1 MKVTY
6 SIASSLLAVALTT
19 SCTSIPKAM
28 TDRVP
33 ASAQPA
39 DESTVLG
46 RQMLQPPTAAEGK
59 SGFLAVD
66 RGWDALLWRCAMA
79 AQAEK
84 TIEIQYYI
92 WNPDEAGLIFAD
104 HLLKAAD
111 RGVKIRCLLDDLAV
125 RAGSKR
131 LASLNA
137 HPNIE
142 IRVYNPVGRA
152 YEDMTARGLQLAKD
166 PARTNRRMHNKLFVV
181 DGGVAITGGRNIGN
195 EYFDLSSEM
204 NFRDRDVLTVGPTV
218 PALAATFDTYWNSPW
233 VVEMD
238 RVAGQMTSSNWVTRY
253 YHSIQERAAGAM
265 NKLPGFRE
273 GAATMSAR
281 LTNLW
286 SEVHLGQGHVVCD
299 EPGKNILHGSM
310 TGFGASGELLTEAA
324 LGIQKEL
331 IVQSAYSL
339 AMDGTLD
346 LLRQLKKRGAKV
358 RLITN
363 SSASIDE
370 PFVFAKYKSQ
380 RPLLMDL
387 GVEIF
392 EIRPDGKAWEK
403 RVATHPTP
411 RNPTPVGLHVKNL
424 VFDASRIY
432 IGSFNLDPR
441 STHLNTELGLLI
453 DCPPLA
459 QEVRSIM
466 VEECETSTSWQVLR
480 SNEGV
485 MTWLGRDDGTPRIWT
500 REPGLS
506 WSRRIKLFFVGL
518 LPVDDL
524 L

>member
-1 MKVTY
+1 MKTTRWFM
-6 SIASSLLAVALTT
+6 AALLLVAWAAG
-19 SCTSIPKAM
+19 CTSIPKAAK
-28 TDRVP
+28 TRVQESCTP
-33 ASAQPA
+33 ASM
-39 DESTVLG
+39 ETTLG
-46 RQMLQPPTAAEGK
+46 RQMLQAPATAANQ
-59 SGFLAVD
+59 SGFLSIEK
-66 RGWDALLWRCAMA
+66 GWDALQWRCAMA

-92 WNPDEAGLIFAD
+92 WNPDEAGLIFAE
-104 HLLKAAD
+104 HLLSAAN

-166 PARTNRRMHNKLFVV
+166 PVRTNRRMHNKLFVV

-195 EYFDLSSEM
+195 EYFDLSHDM
-204 NFRDRDVLTVGPTV
+204 NFRDRDVLTIGSTV

-233 VVEMD
+233 VVELE
-238 RVAGQMTSSNWVTRY
+238 RVAGQMANTNVVSLY
-253 YHSIQERAAGAM
+253 YRSIHERAARAM
-265 NKLPGFRE
+265 DKLPEFRE
-273 GAATMSAR
+273 GVAAMAER

-286 SEVHLGQGHVVCD
+286 SEVHLGQARVVCD

-310 TGFGASGELLTEAA
+310 TGFGLSGELLTEAA
-324 LGIQKEL
+324 LGVQKEL

-339 AMDGTLD
+339 AMEGTID
-346 LLRQLKKRGAKV
+346 LLKQLGKRGAKV

-363 SSASIDE
+363 SNASIDE
-370 PFVFAKYKSQ
+370 PFVFAKYKLQ

-387 GVEIF
+387 GVDIY

-403 RVATHPTP
+403 WVATRPTP
-411 RNPTPVGLHVKNL
+411 RRPTPVTLHVKNL
-424 VFDASRIY
+424 VFDANSIY

-453 DCPPLA
+453 DCPALA
-459 QEVRSIM
+459 QEVRAVMIG
-466 VEECETSTSWQVLR
+466 ECEESTSWHVLR
-480 SNEGV
+480 SNEGAL
-485 MTWLGRDDGTPRIWT
+485 TWLGRDDGAPRIWT

-506 WSRRIKLFFVGL
+506 WGRRVKLFFVGL
-518 LPVDDL
+518 LPVDEL